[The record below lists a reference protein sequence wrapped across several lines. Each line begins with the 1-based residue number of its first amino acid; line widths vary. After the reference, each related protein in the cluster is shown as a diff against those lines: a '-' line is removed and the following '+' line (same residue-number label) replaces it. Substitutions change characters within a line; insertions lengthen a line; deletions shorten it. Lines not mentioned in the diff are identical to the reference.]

1 MDRTQ
6 VQVLRFAQ
14 ILFLQCSQQPSGLG
28 TIIITI
34 TLLWTRTLR
43 QGCLE
48 VCYLTPEPTFLIN
61 ICVLLT
67 SKKWVYGQKPIG
79 KLITLSLTHCSQ
91 PCLNLHVSLHYFED
105 MNSPG
110 SDPFPSFSSSVSF
123 AWNSPQVPDPR
134 PPVGSQSGP
143 HLPPPSNTQT
153 ARTNPKPGVFPS
165 QVCLHEHPW
174 GEVTNAVFFQFCPL
188 LDHWNDLFLLSESVI
203 VCYI

>member
-14 ILFLQCSQQPSGLG
+14 ILFLVFTTTQWVGHYHYHDHSFMDKDTEAGVLRS
-28 TIIITI
+28 
-34 TLLWTRTLR
+34 LLSDSRT
-43 QGCLE
+43 
-48 VCYLTPEPTFLIN
+48 TFLIN

-110 SDPFPSFSSSVSF
+110 IDPFPSYSSSVSF